1 MTGPGTH
8 DSRPES
14 PLPEQVKWSSIGV
27 VTEPSVDDLSCRLRN
42 EIREIRWSTLVWLVG
57 ERYSLELDDLN
68 AAVDKWS
75 VALL

>member
-1 MTGPGTH
+1 MKSGTYA
-8 DSRPES
+8 
-14 PLPEQVKWSSIGV
+14 V
-27 VTEPSVDDLSCRLRN
+27 VIQPSFEGFSWRLSN
-42 EIREIRWSTLVWLVG
+42 EVREIRWSTLVWLVG